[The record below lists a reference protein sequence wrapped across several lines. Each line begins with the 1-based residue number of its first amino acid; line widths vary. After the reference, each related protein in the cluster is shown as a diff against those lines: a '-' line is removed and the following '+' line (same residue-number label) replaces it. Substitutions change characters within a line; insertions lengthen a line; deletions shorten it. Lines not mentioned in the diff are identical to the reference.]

1 MKVGLSEERGITPK
15 KAISILEKHG
25 YQISEEEAEEILDFL
40 YILAKLTVNQYLKGS
55 SNEGVNYE
63 NS

>member
-15 KAISILEKHG
+15 KAIAILEKHG
-25 YQISEEEAEEILDFL
+25 YQISEEEAIEILDFL
-40 YILAKLTVNQYLKGS
+40 YILAKLTVNQYLKGGG
-55 SNEGVNYE
+55 NEEEYHE

>member
-15 KAISILEKHG
+15 KAIAILEKHG

-55 SNEGVNYE
+55 SNEGGNYE